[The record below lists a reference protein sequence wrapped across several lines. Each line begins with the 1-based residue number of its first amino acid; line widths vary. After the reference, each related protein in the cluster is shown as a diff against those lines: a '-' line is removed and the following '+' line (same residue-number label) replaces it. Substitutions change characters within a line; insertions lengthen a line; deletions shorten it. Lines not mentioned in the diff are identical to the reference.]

1 MYNAASAAE
10 AFSFSIP
17 NVAFAVTALAFHF
30 QSYLFG
36 RDRKSGTGK
45 TSFFMF
51 FGFRIDKKSLKS
63 NFFEKVVFFDAS
75 KRSKRLKG
83 EKSFQ
88 LGSAWRLAA
97 PAALLIFE
105 KGLKYK

>member
-36 RDRKSGTGK
+36 RERKSGTGK
-45 TSFFMF
+45 RAFLCFSAF
-51 FGFRIDKKSLKS
+51 
-63 NFFEKVVFFDAS
+63 AS
-75 KRSKRLKG
+75 KKLYFSTPLND
-83 EKSFQ
+83 
-88 LGSAWRLAA
+88 LNV
-97 PAALLIFE
+97 
-105 KGLKYK
+105 